1 MDKFV
6 EKAAQNSVQKQELVE
21 RKQLIRERWYMSRD
35 EFEDAA
41 KVAMNLGTMRSF
53 DFIIEKQ
60 NKVIQVL
67 IEGDKK
73 YHDKS

>member
-35 EFEDAA
+35 EFEDEA